1 MTHMGR
7 DKRKGRGL
15 SPRAAIPVALWT
27 LIAVTLLSALA
38 PLGLPLSRLTGSAF
52 NPATSEVVLKA
63 RPPVT
68 AQAAAMA
75 RRDGDSLPP
84 QVLIVAILCLVPGL
98 CRLVLG
104 NRPGAGRRTPLRPV
118 PVRARRARA
127 PPAPL

>member
-38 PLGLPLSRLTGSAF
+38 PLGLPLSRVTGSAF

-63 RPPVT
+63 RTPVT
-68 AQAAAMA
+68 AQASATA

-84 QVLIVAILCLVPGL
+84 LVLVVAILCLVPGL

-104 NRPGAGRRTPLRPV
+104 NWPGAGRRTPLRPV
-118 PVRARRARA
+118 SLRARRARA
-127 PPAPL
+127 PPGPF

>member
-38 PLGLPLSRLTGSAF
+38 PLGLPLSRVTGSAF

-63 RPPVT
+63 RTPVT
-68 AQAAAMA
+68 AQASATA

-84 QVLIVAILCLVPGL
+84 LVLIVAILCLVPGL

-104 NRPGAGRRTPLRPV
+104 NWPGARRRTPLRPV
-118 PVRARRARA
+118 SLRARRARA
-127 PPAPL
+127 PPGPF

>member
-38 PLGLPLSRLTGSAF
+38 PLGLPLSRVTGSAF

-63 RPPVT
+63 RTPVT
-68 AQAAAMA
+68 AQASAMA

-84 QVLIVAILCLVPGL
+84 LVLIVAILCLVPGL

-104 NRPGAGRRTPLRPV
+104 NWPGAGRRTPLRPV
-118 PVRARRARA
+118 SLRARRARA
-127 PPAPL
+127 PPGPF